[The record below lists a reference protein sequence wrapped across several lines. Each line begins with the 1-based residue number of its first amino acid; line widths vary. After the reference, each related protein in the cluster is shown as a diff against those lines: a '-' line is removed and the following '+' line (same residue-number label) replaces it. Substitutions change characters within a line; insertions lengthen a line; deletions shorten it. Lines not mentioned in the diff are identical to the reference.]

1 METVTLDMYNPHSLV
16 TLKKI
21 INTESGDA
29 QFELYKVTELEG
41 VLDELRRRDN
51 LISQRIEHQEK
62 QIGQILGNMTAQGWY
77 NPNTDKEEILSDL
90 CDILGFEPKQDITI
104 KATVIVDVTYAC
116 PLDELEDFDARYF
129 LQDTLTVDAY
139 NGDVIIDSFDVEDAD
154 VEF

>member
-1 METVTLDMYNPHSLV
+1 METVSQELYNPHAFIAVRRIDSTTQENTFPIYKATDVEQVLNR
-16 TLKKI
+16 
-21 INTESGDA
+21 IN
-29 QFELYKVTELEG
+29 LLE
-41 VLDELRRRDN
+41 
-51 LISQRIEHQEK
+51 QRIEHQEK

>member
-1 METVTLDMYNPHSLV
+1 METVSQELYNPHAFIAVRRIDSTTQENTFPIYKATDVEQVLNR
-16 TLKKI
+16 
-21 INTESGDA
+21 IN
-29 QFELYKVTELEG
+29 LLE
-41 VLDELRRRDN
+41 
-51 LISQRIEHQEK
+51 QRIEHQEK

-77 NPNTDKEEILSDL
+77 NPNTEKEEILSDL